1 MNSKNFKCLHWLNL
15 EKPVLQFYGKSVF
28 CKAKHKNTVILLI
41 FILIIMTKFPESF
54 AAQTKLEA
62 TTENLVEI
70 ISFDWFTGRDWKITN
85 EFLNNNWKSFN
96 FADGNRNFQSILE
109 ENRKFLANQ
118 KVGFIY
124 ELSIK
129 NNSPQKISAL
139 SWEYVFK
146 NPLNGEI
153 LGTHQFVCQQQIKPN
168 ESKNLFVYS
177 DNPPTN
183 LISIEL
189 LQRNSQKPYLE
200 SAAINSVT
208 FFEMSASKTKTGF

>member
-1 MNSKNFKCLHWLNL
+1 MNSENLKCFHWLDL
-15 EKPVLQFYGKSVF
+15 VKPNLQFYVKSM
-28 CKAKHKNTVILLI
+28 CKLAKLDNLVL
-41 FILIIMTKFPESF
+41 FPILILILNISLV
-54 AAQTKLEA
+54 AQTKSPL
-62 TTENLVEI
+62 TPENSIEI
-70 ISFDWFTGRDWKITN
+70 VSFDWYPGRDWNAIN
-85 EFLNNNWKSFN
+85 DRLNNSWKNFN

-118 KVGFIY
+118 KAGFIY